1 MRVFFYVQYLEGIGH
16 VVRASRIVEALLA
29 RGATVTL
36 VLGGERVA
44 GLSLPACEIVELPPL
59 RASPESYSRL
69 LRPDGEPV
77 DATYETERRDVLLAA
92 YERASPE
99 VLLTEGY
106 PMGRWA
112 MEFELGPLLER
123 ASVEPSRRPLILASL
138 RDILQVPKDT
148 TKVQRSVDIC
158 ARHYDGLLVHGD
170 RRLVR
175 VEKSFPAIT
184 PFLER
189 VHYTGLVAPV
199 APPAPAA
206 PSHEAFDV
214 IVSGGGG
221 AIAETVLRAAI
232 AAKCETELAG
242 ARWLALA
249 GPRMADPAFASLGE
263 AAAQAG
269 VELAR
274 YHPDLADLMARAR
287 LSIQRAGY
295 NTVCDLLVAGCR
307 AVLVPDGDHGQREQ
321 PLRAERLAALG
332 RAVMLDE
339 NRLDAPRMAA
349 AVEAALAQDIAAVDL
364 ELRGADVSARIVLE
378 LASRREPG

>member
-1 MRVFFYVQYLEGIGH
+1 VRVFYYVQYLEGIGH

-59 RASPESYSRL
+59 RASRESYSRL
-69 LRPDGEPV
+69 LRPDGGPV
-77 DATYETERRDVLLAA
+77 DTTYEVERRDVLLAA

-112 MEFELGPLLER
+112 MEFELGPLLDR
-123 ASVEPSRRPLILASL
+123 ATAEPSRRPLILASL
-138 RDILQVPKDT
+138 RDILQVPKDP

-158 ARHYDGLLVHGD
+158 ARYYDGLLVHGD
-170 RRLVR
+170 RSLVR
-175 VEKSFPAIT
+175 VEESFPAIT
-184 PFLER
+184 PFLDR

-232 AAKCETELAG
+232 AAKYETELAG
-242 ARWLALA
+242 PRWLALA
-249 GPRMADPAFASLGE
+249 GPRMADPAFTALGE

-269 VELAR
+269 VELVR
-274 YHPDLADLMARAR
+274 YQPDLADLMARAR

-339 NRLDAPRMAA
+339 NRLDAPSMAA
-349 AVEAALAQDIAAVDL
+349 AIEAALAQDIAAVDL
-364 ELRGADVSARIVLE
+364 DLGGADVSAQIVLE